1 MEVTKSQLRKIGRES
16 IMAEAPTMVNT
27 GMSASGRGAMPDL
40 PKKDRDTMVKE
51 IEPQLNAA
59 IESGKT
65 QGIPQGWIDN
75 HDSKLASVHDADPKF
90 SLRRPERNGGPTDEE
105 LMALSKALN
114 PSMFTKFKR
123 MIGMKEGKLR
133 LTENQL
139 RHIIREALLREAA
152 DLDSLFAAATEEMGD
167 YGPDPEGIPSHK
179 GGEWGPDDWME
190 YLYEAEAEEVEDV
203 DAAINYVKAA
213 FPELAATVDE
223 IFGEAGP
230 RTLEPVYEAFAELL
244 DTEEAPGDPL
254 IQADTAPGAIRVSP
268 IKVEDGMQYRWWLW
282 GSNIDPYPIA
292 IDAKGMDRDDK
303 VYTAEEM
310 FQQITGGK
318 ESRFKVPK
326 GLNT

>member
-1 MEVTKSQLRKIGRES
+1 MKITRRQLRRIIKEWRENPAKIRLARRKRDRQRMIDQMTFKQLKSSAFDSAGFINNRLRTGQYEYAD
-16 IMAEAPTMVNT
+16 IWEVEIPRLADYIDAAKIKAAEEGVAYDDIPEVIHN
-27 GMSASGRGAMPDL
+27 GGILDLSRYSLGDL
-40 PKKDRDTMVKE
+40 P
-51 IEPQLNAA
+51 A
-59 IESGKT
+59 
-65 QGIPQGWIDN
+65 GIG
-75 HDSKLASVHDADPKF
+75 
-90 SLRRPERNGGPTDEE
+90 
-105 LMALSKALN
+105 
-114 PSMFTKFKR
+114 
-123 MIGMKEGKLR
+123 EGKKTKVTEQRLR
-133 LTENQL
+133 QV
-139 RHIIREALLREAA
+139 IRNTLLREAT

-167 YGPDPEGIPSHK
+167 YGPDPAGIPSHK

-318 ESRFKVPK
+318 ESKFKVPQ
-326 GLNT
+326 GLYQ